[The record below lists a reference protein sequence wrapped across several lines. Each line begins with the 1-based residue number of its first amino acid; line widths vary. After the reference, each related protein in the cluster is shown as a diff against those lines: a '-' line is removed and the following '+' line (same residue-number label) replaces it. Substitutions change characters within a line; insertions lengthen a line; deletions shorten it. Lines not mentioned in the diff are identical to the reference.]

1 MMYPQE
7 RFSTKSSLACVANR
21 HSRGVGPH
29 EGRFL
34 PPENANLELTYTNL
48 SSAGGILVKA
58 MQTTGYG
65 HNMIDEI
72 L

>member
-1 MMYPQE
+1 M
-7 RFSTKSSLACVANR
+7 TISSLACVAHR
-21 HSRGVGPH
+21 HSRGIGPH

-48 SSAGGILVKA
+48 PSAGGTLVKA

-65 HNMIDEI
+65 QNKIDEI